1 MSAVTQRVRALAHV
15 VAVVVLALLL
25 VVAVRRFDLGQ
36 LTLVLA
42 TARPAW
48 VGLAIASY
56 VAILPLWALQWCV
69 LAPSSDEPRFTRM
82 LGVIAMYSSVL
93 NTTPLL
99 VGEAAALMF
108 LVVRA
113 GISRAAALS
122 MLAMD
127 QLVLGVAKVTVLVMA
142 AWLVSLP
149 LWMERGMRALSLAVA
164 LLLVALLA
172 VAWGDRT
179 VARVA
184 LRLPERGGRALH
196 AVEGA
201 LAPLRSPWRGGS
213 SLLLA
218 LLKKLAEV
226 LAILCVQHAFGVS
239 LPIGSAVLVL
249 AALNLATL
257 VPIVPGNVGVYEA
270 AIVVAYA
277 HLGVDAERALGM
289 ALVQHAC
296 YFVALALPGYGW
308 LARGAR
314 SRSAAASP

>member
-1 MSAVTQRVRALAHV
+1 MSAMTPRLRTLAHV
-15 VAVVVLALLL
+15 VAVVILAALL
-25 VVAVRRFDLGQ
+25 VVAIRRFDLAQ

-48 VGLAIASY
+48 VVLAVASY
-56 VAILPLWALQWCV
+56 MAILPLWALQWCV
-69 LAPSSDEPRFTRM
+69 LAPPTGEPRFRRM

-99 VGEAAALMF
+99 VGEAAALVF
-108 LVVRA
+108 LVARA

-127 QLVLGVAKVTVLVMA
+127 QLVLGIAKVTVLVLA

-149 LWMERGMRALSLAVA
+149 LWMERGMRALSVAVA
-164 LLLVALLA
+164 MLLVALLA

-184 LRLPERGGRALH
+184 QRLPTRGGRALH
-196 AVEGA
+196 ALAGA

-218 LLKKLAEV
+218 LLKKLAEIV
-226 LAILCVQHAFGVS
+226 AILCIQRAFGVA
-239 LPIGSAVLVL
+239 LPFGSAVLVL

-257 VPIVPGNVGVYEA
+257 LPIVPGNVGVYEA

-296 YFVALALPGYGW
+296 YFVALGLPGYGW

>member
-1 MSAVTQRVRALAHV
+1 MSAVSPRLRTLAHV
-15 VAVVVLALLL
+15 AAVVILAALL
-25 VVAVRRFDLGQ
+25 VVAIRRFDLAQ

-42 TARPAW
+42 TARPTW
-48 VGLAIASY
+48 VVLAVASY
-56 VAILPLWALQWCV
+56 MAILPLWALQWCV
-69 LAPSSDEPRFTRM
+69 LAPPAGEPRFRRM
-82 LGVIAMYSSVL
+82 LGVITMYSSVL

-99 VGEAAALMF
+99 VGEAAALVF
-108 LVVRA
+108 LVARA

-127 QLVLGVAKVTVLVMA
+127 QLVLGIAKVTVLVLA

-149 LWMERGMRALSLAVA
+149 LWMERGMRALSMAVA
-164 LLLVALLA
+164 VLLVALLG

-179 VARVA
+179 VTRVA
-184 LRLPERGGRALH
+184 QRLPTRGGRALH
-196 AVEGA
+196 ALAGA

-213 SLLLA
+213 SLVLA
-218 LLKKLAEV
+218 LLKKLAEIV
-226 LAILCVQHAFGVS
+226 AILCIQHAFGVA
-239 LPIGSAVLVL
+239 LPFGSAVLVL

-257 VPIVPGNVGVYEA
+257 LPIVPGNVGVYEA

-296 YFVALALPGYGW
+296 YFVALGLPGYAW

>member
-1 MSAVTQRVRALAHV
+1 MSAMTPRLRTIAHV
-15 VAVVVLALLL
+15 AAVLVLGALLF
-25 VVAVRRFDLGQ
+25 VSIRRFDLGR
-36 LTLVLA
+36 LALVLA
-42 TARPAW
+42 AAHPGW
-48 VGLAIASY
+48 VALAVASY

-69 LAPSSDEPRFTRM
+69 LAPPTRGPRFGRM

-108 LVVRA
+108 LVARA

-127 QLVLGVAKVTVLVMA
+127 QLVLGIAKVMVLVLA

-149 LWMERGMRALSLAVA
+149 LWMERGMRALSVAVA
-164 LLLVALLA
+164 LLLVALLT
-172 VAWGDRT
+172 VAWGERT

-184 LRLPERGGRALH
+184 QRLPARGGRVLH
-196 AVEGA
+196 ALATA

-218 LLKKLAEV
+218 LLKKLAEIV
-226 LAILCVQHAFGVS
+226 AILCLQRAFGVA
-239 LPIGSAVLVL
+239 LPFGSAVLVL

-270 AIVVAYA
+270 AIVVAYG

>member
-1 MSAVTQRVRALAHV
+1 MTPRLRTAAHV
-15 VAVVVLALLL
+15 AAILVLGTLL
-25 VVAVRRFDLGQ
+25 VAAIRRFDPAR

-42 TARPAW
+42 AAHPVW
-48 VGLAIASY
+48 VALAVASY
-56 VAILPLWALQWCV
+56 TAILPLWALQWCV
-69 LAPSSDEPRFTRM
+69 LAPPTGEPRFTRM
-82 LGVIAMYSSVL
+82 LGVVAMYSSVL

-108 LVVRA
+108 LVARA
-113 GISRAAALS
+113 GVSRAAALS

-127 QLVLGVAKVTVLVMA
+127 QLVLGIAKVIVLVLA
-142 AWLVSLP
+142 AWLVALP
-149 LWMERGMRALSLAVA
+149 LWMERGMRALSVAVA
-164 LLLVALLA
+164 VLLVALLA

-184 LRLPERGGRALH
+184 ARLPARGGRILH
-196 AVEGA
+196 AVAGA

-218 LLKKLAEV
+218 FLKKLAEIV
-226 LAILCVQHAFGVS
+226 AILCIQRAFGVS
-239 LPIGSAVLVL
+239 LPFGSAVLVL

-270 AIVVAYA
+270 AIVVAYG

>member
-1 MSAVTQRVRALAHV
+1 MTPRLRTVSHV
-15 VAVVVLALLL
+15 AAVAVLGGLL
-25 VVAVRRFDLGQ
+25 VLAVRRFDLAH

-48 VGLAIASY
+48 VALAVASY
-56 VAILPLWALQWCV
+56 MAILPIWALQWCV
-69 LAPSSDEPRFTRM
+69 LAPPTGESRFGRM

-108 LVVRA
+108 LVARA

-127 QLVLGVAKVTVLVMA
+127 QLVLGIAKVSVLVLA

-149 LWMERGMRALSLAVA
+149 LWMQRGMRALSLAVA
-164 LLLVALLA
+164 LLLVTLLA
-172 VAWGDRT
+172 VAWGDRS

-184 LRLPERGGRALH
+184 QRIPERGGRVLH
-196 AVEGA
+196 AVAGA

-218 LLKKLAEV
+218 LLKKLAEIV
-226 LAILCVQHAFGVS
+226 AILCVQRAFGVV
-239 LPIGSAVLVL
+239 LPFGSAVLAL

-270 AIVVAYA
+270 AIVVAYT
-277 HLGVDAERALGM
+277 HLGVDADRALGM

>member
-1 MSAVTQRVRALAHV
+1 MSAVTPRVRMLAHV

-69 LAPSSDEPRFTRM
+69 LAPPSDEPRFTRM

-196 AVEGA
+196 AVAGA

-226 LAILCVQHAFGVS
+226 LAILCVQHAFGVA
-239 LPIGSAVLVL
+239 LPVGSAVLVL

-270 AIVVAYA
+270 AIVVAYG

>member
-1 MSAVTQRVRALAHV
+1 MSAMTPRLRTLAHV
-15 VAVVVLALLL
+15 AAVVVLGGLL
-25 VVAVRRFDLGQ
+25 VIAVRRFDLSQ

-42 TARPAW
+42 TARPGW
-48 VGLAIASY
+48 VALAMASY
-56 VAILPLWALQWCV
+56 MAILPLWALQWCV
-69 LAPSSDEPRFTRM
+69 LAPPAGEPRFARM

-184 LRLPERGGRALH
+184 QRLPERGGRALH
-196 AVEGA
+196 AVAGA

-226 LAILCVQHAFGVS
+226 LAILCVQHAFGVA
-239 LPIGSAVLVL
+239 LPVGSAVLVL

-270 AIVVAYA
+270 AIVVAYG
-277 HLGVDAERALGM
+277 HLGVDPERALGM

>member
-1 MSAVTQRVRALAHV
+1 MSAVTPRVRALAHV

-69 LAPSSDEPRFTRM
+69 LAPPSDEPRFTRM

-196 AVEGA
+196 AVAGA

-226 LAILCVQHAFGVS
+226 LAILCVQHAFGVA
-239 LPIGSAVLVL
+239 LPVGSAVLVL

-270 AIVVAYA
+270 AIVVAYG

-314 SRSAAASP
+314 TRSAEASP

>member
-1 MSAVTQRVRALAHV
+1 MSAMTPRLRTLAHV
-15 VAVVVLALLL
+15 AAVVVLGGLL
-25 VVAVRRFDLGQ
+25 VIAVRRFDLSQ

-42 TARPAW
+42 TARPGW
-48 VGLAIASY
+48 VALAMASY
-56 VAILPLWALQWCV
+56 MAILPLWALQWCV
-69 LAPSSDEPRFTRM
+69 LAPPAGEPRFARM

-184 LRLPERGGRALH
+184 QRLPERGGRALH
-196 AVEGA
+196 AVAGA

-213 SLLLA
+213 S
-218 LLKKLAEV
+218 
-226 LAILCVQHAFGVS
+226 
-239 LPIGSAVLVL
+239 
-249 AALNLATL
+249 
-257 VPIVPGNVGVYEA
+257 
-270 AIVVAYA
+270 
-277 HLGVDAERALGM
+277 
-289 ALVQHAC
+289 
-296 YFVALALPGYGW
+296 
-308 LARGAR
+308 
-314 SRSAAASP
+314 

>member
-1 MSAVTQRVRALAHV
+1 MIAMTPRLRTLAHV
-15 VAVVVLALLL
+15 AAVVVLGGLL
-25 VVAVRRFDLGQ
+25 VIAVRRFDLSQ

-42 TARPAW
+42 TARPGW
-48 VGLAIASY
+48 VALAMASY
-56 VAILPLWALQWCV
+56 MAILPLWALQWCV
-69 LAPSSDEPRFTRM
+69 LAPPAGEPRFARM

-99 VGEAAALMF
+99 GGEAAALMF

-184 LRLPERGGRALH
+184 QRLPERGGRALH
-196 AVEGA
+196 AVAGA

-226 LAILCVQHAFGVS
+226 LAILCVQHAFGVA
-239 LPIGSAVLVL
+239 LPVGSAVLVL

-270 AIVVAYA
+270 AIVVAYG
-277 HLGVDAERALGM
+277 HLGVDPERALGM